1 MWLKMFSLI
10 SFAAMMAMMFS
21 ALALEHGYLENRF
34 LFDCFALVAMF
45 SAVVGIFAG
54 FLNDE

>member
-10 SFAAMMAMMFS
+10 SFAAMMAMAFS

-34 LFDCFALVAMF
+34 LFDCFALTAMF

>member
-1 MWLKMFSLI
+1 MLKVFSLI
-10 SFAAMMAMMFS
+10 SFAATMAMMFS
-21 ALALEHGYLENRF
+21 AVALEHGYLENRF
-34 LFDCFALVAMF
+34 LFDIFALVAMM

>member
-1 MWLKMFSLI
+1 MLKVFSLI

-21 ALALEHGYLENRF
+21 ALAVEHGYLENRF
-34 LFDCFALVAMF
+34 LFDCFALTSMF
-45 SAVVGIFAG
+45 SAVVGIFVG

>member
-1 MWLKMFSLI
+1 
-10 SFAAMMAMMFS
+10 MMAMMFS

-34 LFDCFALVAMF
+34 LFDCFALTAMF